1 MPRVPHLQTIT
12 PARVDSI
19 TRYEPGGMAYV
30 SHGDTELRIGLYGGV
45 EYSSQLI
52 FENPLRGTQP
62 EDESVFAVRLHVY
75 CLHTYGA
82 AGATVYIDT
91 IPSSGLRAVVHL
103 NSGVITTVPLLWNNR
118 VEAAM
123 RIEITTSNVSSAEY
137 CKLDPDAWFE
147 IRTLRERTP

>member
-1 MPRVPHLQTIT
+1 MPRVPRLQTIT

-19 TRYEPGGMAYV
+19 MRYEPGGMPHV
-30 SHGDTELRIGLYGGV
+30 SRGSVEIRIGPYGGV
-45 EYSSQLI
+45 EYSSQLL
-52 FENPLRGTQP
+52 FDNPLRGTRP
-62 EDESVFAVRLHVY
+62 EDVSVLTARLHVY
-75 CLHTYGA
+75 CLHTYMH
-82 AGATVYIDT
+82 AGSTVYIDT

-123 RIEITTSNVSSAEY
+123 RIEITTRNVSSAEY

-147 IRTLRERTP
+147 IGTLREQTS